1 MLGVNLLI
9 SYEPLSLTLKTQ
21 LQYFLFQTV
30 TKLVSESNGRC
41 IFFFFFLQLEHDSI
55 KVIYICIG
63 RDEKQAQNLLPQH
76 QIPFRPLFL
85 HAGKRRK
92 IYAVYEG
99 KPRWL
104 YMVIRWR
111 IAHSWRMWLAGGFIT
126 LCKAFQT
133 LMCNRAPLSL
143 CCCSEPPFSS
153 HYKHAAPAVEHLSS
167 LLFTRPHLL
176 LEFKHFHMSLW
187 HMRGLEG
194 KHFGRPLLPRL
205 DISTDAV
212 WCRD

>member
-1 MLGVNLLI
+1 MSLITDTWNTRALLLI
-9 SYEPLSLTLKTQ
+9 PNCDKTSLREQRPLHLS
-21 LQYFLFQTV
+21 
-30 TKLVSESNGRC
+30 
-41 IFFFFFLQLEHDSI
+41 FFFLQIEHDCI
-55 KVIYICIG
+55 KVIYICRG

-76 QIPFRPLFL
+76 QIPFRLLFP
-85 HAGKRRK
+85 HARKRRK

-111 IAHSWRMWLAGGFIT
+111 IVHSWRMWLAGGFIT

-167 LLFTRPHLL
+167 LLFNSPASSSSLSTFICHYDICGDWRVNTLAGHC
-176 LEFKHFHMSLW
+176 FH
-187 HMRGLEG
+187 
-194 KHFGRPLLPRL
+194 
-205 DISTDAV
+205 A
-212 WCRD
+212 